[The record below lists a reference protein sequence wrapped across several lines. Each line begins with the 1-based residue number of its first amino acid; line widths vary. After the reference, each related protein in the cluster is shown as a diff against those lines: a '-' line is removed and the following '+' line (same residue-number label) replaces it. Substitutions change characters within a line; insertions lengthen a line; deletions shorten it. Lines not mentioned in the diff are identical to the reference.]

1 LKWPDVEPAG
11 RFGRPRT
18 VPEDKNNTE
27 NSGGNVIQRRTLLKG
42 LAGAAIGLRAGRA
55 GAEDVLKMGVSI
67 PLTGAGFNAVGRQ
80 LASAIKLY
88 TAQHGNVVAGRKLE
102 IIVRDDGGVADNARR
117 TIQEMIVNE
126 KVGLVGIGI
135 TPTALAIAPLV
146 TEAKIPTLVL
156 SSGASV
162 TVTKSPYMVR
172 AGFLQGQQAWIM
184 AEWAAKNGS
193 KRVVTMVNDWAP
205 GIESETAFKTRF
217 VQAGGEIIES
227 IRIPLANPDF
237 APFLQRVRDLNPD
250 TAFIYFPGTQASI
263 FAKQFAERGLGNSGI
278 KIIGPGDLTDDDD
291 LNTMGDQ
298 MLGIITS
305 GSYSAA
311 HDSALNKS
319 YVAAFETANGF
330 RPDFVSVGAYDGLHL
345 IYEALKKTDGNAD
358 GDTLLAAMKGMAW
371 ESPRGPISIDP
382 QTRDI
387 VQNIYI
393 RKVEK
398 VNGQLYSIEFATYE
412 AVKDPMKPGGR

>member
-1 LKWPDVEPAG
+1 
-11 RFGRPRT
+11 
-18 VPEDKNNTE
+18 
-27 NSGGNVIQRRTLLKG
+27 
-42 LAGAAIGLRAGRA
+42 
-55 GAEDVLKMGVSI
+55 M
-67 PLTGAGFNAVGRQ
+67 TGAGFNAVGRQ

-88 TAQHGNVVAGRKLE
+88 VQQHGDVVAGRKIEL
-102 IIVRDDGGVADNARR
+102 IMRDDGGVADNARR
-117 TIQEMIVNE
+117 IVQEMIVNE
-126 KVGLVGIGI
+126 KVGMVGIGI
-135 TPTALAIAPLV
+135 TPTALAVAPLM
-146 TEAKIPTLVL
+146 TEAKMPTLVM
-156 SSGASV
+156 SSGASI

-184 AEWAAKNGS
+184 AEWAFKNGS
-193 KRVVTMVNDWAP
+193 RRVVTLVNDWAP

-217 VQAGGEIIES
+217 TQVGGEIVES

-237 APFLQRVRDLNPD
+237 APFLQRVRDINPD
-250 TAFIYFPGTQASI
+250 TAFIYFPGTQAGI

-298 MLGIITS
+298 MLGMITA

-311 HDSALNKS
+311 HDSAINKA
-319 YVAAFETANGF
+319 YVAAFEKASGF
-330 RPDFVSVGAYDGLHL
+330 RPDFVSVGGYDGMHL
-345 IYEALKKTDGNAD
+345 IYEALKKTNGNAD
-358 GDTLLAAMKGMAW
+358 GEALVAAMKGMAW

-398 VNGQLYSIEFATYE
+398 VNGQLYNMEFATYE
-412 AVKDPMKPGGR
+412 AVKDPMKAAAK

>member
-1 LKWPDVEPAG
+1 ML
-11 RFGRPRT
+11 
-18 VPEDKNNTE
+18 
-27 NSGGNVIQRRTLLKG
+27 RRTLLKG
-42 LAGAAIGLRAGRA
+42 VAASAAAGLYSARASA
-55 GAEDVLKMGVSI
+55 DDVLKMGISI

-80 LASAIKLY
+80 LAGAIKLFVQQNG
-88 TAQHGNVVAGRKLE
+88 TDVAGRKLE
-102 IIVRDDGGVADNARR
+102 LIIRDDGGVADTARR
-117 TIQEMIVNE
+117 IVQDMIVND
-126 KVGLVGIGI
+126 KVGLIGIGI
-135 TPTALAIAPLV
+135 TPTSLAVAPLA

-162 TVTKSPYMVR
+162 TVTRSPYMVR
-172 AGFLQGQQAWIM
+172 AGFLQSQQAWIM
-184 AEWAAKNGS
+184 ADWAFKNGS
-193 KRVVTMVNDWAP
+193 KRVVTLVNDWAP
-205 GIESETAFKTRF
+205 GIESETAFRVRF
-217 VQAGGEIIES
+217 GQAGGEIIEA

-250 TAFIYFPGTQASI
+250 TAFIYFAGPQASI
-263 FAKQFAERGLGNSGI
+263 FAKQFAERGLANSGI
-278 KIIGPGDLTDDDD
+278 KIIGPGDLTDDND

-298 MLGIITS
+298 MLGMITS

-311 HDSALNKS
+311 HDSALNKA
-319 YVAAFETANGF
+319 YVAAFEQANGF

-345 IYEALKKTDGNAD
+345 IYEALKKTNGNAE
-358 GDTLLAAMKGMAW
+358 GDALLAAMKGMAW

-398 VNGQLYSIEFATYE
+398 VNGQLYSVEFATYE
-412 AVKDPMKPGGR
+412 AVKDPMKAGSK